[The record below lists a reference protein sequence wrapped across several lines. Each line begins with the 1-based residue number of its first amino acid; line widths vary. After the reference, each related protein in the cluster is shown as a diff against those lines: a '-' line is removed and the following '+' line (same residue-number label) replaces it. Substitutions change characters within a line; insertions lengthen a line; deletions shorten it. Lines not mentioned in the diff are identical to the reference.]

1 MWQEFLRALFNRENT
16 LAILLAL
23 ILMALAIFASD
34 TSATWIYQG
43 F

>member
-1 MWQEFLRALFNRENT
+1 MRHLFNRENS
-16 LAILLAL
+16 LAL
-23 ILMALAIFASD
+23 LFALIWMALAVFASD